1 MENTGTNYK
10 KIAMTMLAMVTW
22 FALLLQLKLS
32 LESTAT
38 TGFSNTKT
46 VINFFSYFTI
56 LSNCLVA
63 VSLSASL
70 IIPSSAAGMFFS
82 KPAVMS
88 AIAVYIFI
96 VGLVYNLLLRGIWEP
111 TGWQLVADNLLHV
124 AVPVFYILF
133 WGIFT
138 PAGQLQWRTILPWL
152 LFPLIYLVYSLV
164 RGPIANWYPYPF
176 LDAAKFGYGQ
186 VAINSILVLVA
197 FLATSLGA
205 VAFNRR
211 GRNTA
216 IKTRS

>member
-1 MENTGTNYK
+1 MENAGTNYK
-10 KIAMTMLAMVTW
+10 KMAMALLAMVTW
-22 FALLLQLKLS
+22 FALVLQLKLS
-32 LESTAT
+32 LNSTAT

-46 VINFFSYFTI
+46 IINFFSYFTI

-63 VSLSASL
+63 ITLSVSLVV
-70 IIPSSAAGMFFS
+70 PSSATGMFFS

-96 VGLVYNLLLRGIWEP
+96 VGLVYNLVLRGIWEP

-211 GRNTA
+211 GRNTV

>member
-1 MENTGTNYK
+1 MENAGTNYK
-10 KIAMTMLAMVTW
+10 KMAMALLAMVTW

-70 IIPSSAAGMFFS
+70 VVPSSAAGMFFS

-96 VGLVYNLLLRGIWEP
+96 VGLVYNLVLRGIWEP
-111 TGWQLVADNLLHV
+111 TGWQQVADNLLHV

-152 LFPLIYLVYSLV
+152 LFPFLYLIYSLV

-211 GRNTA
+211 GAT
-216 IKTRS
+216 KTRS